1 MSERYKDVTPSIG
14 PIPIPRGTRVEAQ
27 GAPGALDLVPVI
39 QHALLIAVAGVVVTQ
54 WEKLAA
60 WVIAGFAAAL
70 ALVLANYAKAVELTD
85 LRTVYWVLVLFVIAA
100 VLHVLQRIATTM
112 VQAGVAGGEA
122 AAKLDLKDFP
132 HESLPRLMEGISSA
146 YPWPLNIP
154 IRGRFRRIMNGDLQH
169 VGKILLRTALSAALL
184 AVVQIIL
191 GLVAIVKIGLALH
204 VLPT

>member
-1 MSERYKDVTPSIG
+1 MFERYKDVTPSIR

-27 GAPGALDLVPVI
+27 GAPGAPDLVPVI

-85 LRTVYWVLVLFVIAA
+85 LRIVYWVLVLFVIAA
-100 VLHVLQRIATTM
+100 VLHVFQRIATTM

-132 HESLPRLMEGISSA
+132 HESLPRLMKGISSA

-154 IRGRFRRIMNGDLQH
+154 IRRSFRRIMNGDLQH
-169 VGKILLRTALSAALL
+169 VSKILLRTALSAALL